1 MGFLIFGGQKMNLKE
16 ARFKKDMTQFD
27 LRILTGI
34 HQSRI
39 SYIERGY
46 VVPRDD
52 EKQKIETA
60 LGLRIS
66 WDETG
71 RIRSRT
77 AA

>member
-1 MGFLIFGGQKMNLKE
+1 MNLRE
-16 ARFKKDMTQFD
+16 ARFKKSMTQFD

-46 VVPRDD
+46 IVPRDD

>member
-1 MGFLIFGGQKMNLKE
+1 MNLKE

-46 VVPRDD
+46 IVPRDD
-52 EKQKIETA
+52 EKQKIEDA

-71 RIRSRT
+71 RINNRT
-77 AA
+77 SA

>member
-1 MGFLIFGGQKMNLKE
+1 MNLKE
-16 ARFKKDMTQFD
+16 ARFKKSMAQFD
-27 LRILTGI
+27 LRIITGI

-46 VVPRDD
+46 INPRDD
-52 EKQKIETA
+52 EKQKIEEA

-66 WDETG
+66 WDEAKRTNN
-71 RIRSRT
+71 RT

>member
-1 MGFLIFGGQKMNLKE
+1 MNLRE

-46 VVPRDD
+46 IVPRDD
-52 EKQKIETA
+52 EKLKIEDA

-71 RIRSRT
+71 KISNRT
-77 AA
+77 TA

>member
-1 MGFLIFGGQKMNLKE
+1 MNLRE
-16 ARFKKDMTQFD
+16 ARFKRDMTQFA

-46 VVPRDD
+46 IHPRDD
-52 EKQKIETA
+52 EKQKIEAA
-60 LGLRIS
+60 LELRIN

>member
-1 MGFLIFGGQKMNLKE
+1 MNLRE
-16 ARFKKDMTQFD
+16 ARFKKSMTQFD

-46 VVPRDD
+46 IVPRDD
-52 EKQKIETA
+52 EKQKIEAA

-66 WDETG
+66 WDENG

>member
-1 MGFLIFGGQKMNLKE
+1 MHLKE
-16 ARFKKDMTQFD
+16 ARFKKGITQFD

-46 VVPRDD
+46 IIPRDD
-52 EKQKIETA
+52 EKQRIEDA

-66 WDETG
+66 WNETG
-71 RIRSRT
+71 KTGNRT
-77 AA
+77 IT

>member
-1 MGFLIFGGQKMNLKE
+1 MNLKE